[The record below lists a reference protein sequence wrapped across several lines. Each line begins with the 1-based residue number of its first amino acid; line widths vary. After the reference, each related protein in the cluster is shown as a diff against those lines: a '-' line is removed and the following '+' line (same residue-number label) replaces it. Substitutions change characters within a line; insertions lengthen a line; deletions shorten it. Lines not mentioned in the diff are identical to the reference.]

1 MIACLGLGRQSDC
14 RLDCDKVVRQGC
26 AGRKSFA
33 DGRILAEILCL
44 LGGAPNTLML
54 R

>member
-1 MIACLGLGRQSDC
+1 MIACLGLGRQPDR

-26 AGRKSFA
+26 AGRKSC
-33 DGRILAEILCL
+33 GGGGILAVIQYLSD
-44 LGGAPNTLML
+44 GAPNTLML